1 MHSCAGQAFSV
12 VAGGRTATAAGFVPD
27 DSDLGG
33 RIVLDFGPFDWVEE
47 AEPVIGHP
55 HDPFKRID
63 VLASGRHVVVSY
75 GGEVLA
81 DSRRPMAL
89 FETYLPTRWYL
100 PADDVRLE
108 VGNKLSFMGIFQ
120 NIIVQQ
126 LPVSVFKMAIVNHWQ
141 GQGSYL
147 SEVRIL
153 TPDRQQAVVVSQP
166 TPFEIAS
173 GGYADNI
180 SFFVNITFPV
190 SGRYVVQTLIDSNL
204 FQEQMLFVSD
214 VGEAELVGA
223 SEAVN

>member
-1 MHSCAGQAFSV
+1 MSS
-12 VAGGRTATAAGFVPD
+12 T
-27 DSDLGG
+27 
-33 RIVLDFGPFDWVEE
+33 
-47 AEPVIGHP
+47 EP
-55 HDPFKRID
+55 KN
-63 VLASGRHVVVSY
+63 LKLLY
-75 GGEVLA
+75 T
-81 DSRRPMAL
+81 L
-89 FETYLPTRWYL
+89 FC
-100 PADDVRLE
+100 DDVRLE